1 MKRVPHGAPFIPL
14 PTLALNCFGP
24 KIRKWEIKH
33 THTLLFNGNFVY
45 LTENKMRHAFGISLA
60 LINMK
65 D

>member
-1 MKRVPHGAPFIPL
+1 MCVYVCGYIL
-14 PTLALNCFGP
+14 
-24 KIRKWEIKH
+24 I
-33 THTLLFNGNFVY
+33 FNGNFVY